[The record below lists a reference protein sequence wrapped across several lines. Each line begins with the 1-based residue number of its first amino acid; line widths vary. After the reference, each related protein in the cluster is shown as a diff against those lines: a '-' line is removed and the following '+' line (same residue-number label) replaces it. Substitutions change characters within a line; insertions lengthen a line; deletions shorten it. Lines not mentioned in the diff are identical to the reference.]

1 MERHVDKEMEA
12 IREMVIKMGT
22 LAEESVAHATEAFL
36 KRDIAQAQMVIQRDG
51 EINAFE
57 INMDKSIFEFFALKQ
72 PVAGDL
78 RFLFSVQKMNKDLER
93 IGDHAVNISQSVINY
108 TALGQ
113 PIATPQIG
121 VMISITRQMLGDSL
135 SAFIR
140 SDSQLA
146 LKVLEQD
153 DQVDDLNYGVTRT
166 MIDNVK
172 KDSTSIEAALELI
185 RISKNLE
192 RIADLST
199 NVAEDVIFSAKARDV
214 KHHAGDIKDLAES
227 V

>member
-1 MERHVDKEMEA
+1 MERHFDKEIEA

-22 LAEESVAHATEAFL
+22 LVEESVAHSTDAFL
-36 KRDIAQAQMVIQRDG
+36 KRDVGLAENVIRSDG
-51 EINAFE
+51 GINAFE

-72 PVAGDL
+72 PVASDL

-93 IGDHAVNISQSVINY
+93 IGDHAVNIGQSVINY
-108 TALGQ
+108 CAQGQ
-113 PIATPQIG
+113 AIAAPQLA
-121 VMISITRQMLGDSL
+121 VMITITRQMLGDSL
-135 SAFIR
+135 SSFIR
-140 SDSQLA
+140 NDSQLA

-153 DQVDDLNYGVTRT
+153 DQVDELNYAVTRD

-172 KDSTSIEAALELI
+172 KDATSIEGALELI

-192 RIADLST
+192 RVADLST
-199 NVAEDVIFSAKARDV
+199 NIAEDVIFSAKAQDV
-214 KHHAGDIKDLAES
+214 KHHTGDIKQA